1 MNNEKS
7 PLGFFQDNLFNK
19 LIVDNFAGGGGAS
32 TGIEL
37 ATGRPVDIAI
47 NHDEEAIAMHRQNH
61 PYTQHYCE
69 SVWDVDP
76 VKVTAGRTVGI
87 AWFSPDC
94 KHFSK
99 AKGGKPVDKHIRG
112 LAWIVLRWAAK
123 VRPEVIFLE
132 NVEEF
137 LTWGRV
143 RKGKPVE
150 KDKGNTFKKWCGQ
163 LVALGYTIDWRVL
176 KACDYGVPTS
186 RKRLYLVARCD
197 GKQIVFPEPTH
208 GKGKKPYR
216 AAADIIDWSIPC
228 PSIFEREK
236 PLVPATLRRIA
247 KGLDRFVIKAKKPF
261 IIDDTAFTV
270 MQYHSERGENETR
283 SQGLKNPLNTVDGSN
298 RYGLVGAA
306 LSPFIE
312 QANFEN
318 VPLDSREPLSTVTG
332 INKHRMVAPK
342 IQPFVVQNFG
352 GNYNGVGSSIET
364 PLPTVTAKDH
374 NSIGCAFISKFNQ
387 YSMGQDP
394 KEPLDTVM
402 AGATRFSACTAF
414 ISKYYGGTY
423 RGAGSD
429 ATAPLDTITAE
440 ERHAIVAPFLS
451 SFYKGGG
458 SAQADSVDK
467 PLHTILAKEKHAV
480 VTVKLTA
487 ADREANNLG
496 HWEQVRQILND
507 YAGYDLKDDEIL
519 LFKVNGEVVFISDI
533 GMRMLLPKE
542 LYAAQGFPSDYK
554 FEFDW
559 NGKPYSKKAQVAR
572 CGNSVCPQMAEMLVR
587 ANVTDMAYKKPIR
600 TMRELEKAIAV

>member
-1 MNNEKS
+1 MY
-7 PLGFFQDNLFNK
+7 QDNLFNK

-47 NHDEEAIAMHRQNH
+47 DHDEEAIAMHIQNH

-163 LVALGYTIDWRVL
+163 LSAIGYTIDWRVL

-197 GKQIVFPEPTH
+197 GKPIVFPEPTH

-306 LSPFIE
+306 LSPF
-312 QANFEN
+312 
-318 VPLDSREPLSTVTG
+318 
-332 INKHRMVAPK
+332 
-342 IQPFVVQNFG
+342 VVQNFG
-352 GNYNGVGSSIET
+352 GNYNGAGSCIDS

-374 NSIGCAFISKFNQ
+374 NAIG
-387 YSMGQDP
+387 
-394 KEPLDTVM
+394 
-402 AGATRFSACTAF
+402 RAF

-429 ATAPLDTITAE
+429 AAAPLDTITAE
-440 ERHAIVAPFLS
+440 ERHA
-451 SFYKGGG
+451 
-458 SAQADSVDK
+458 
-467 PLHTILAKEKHAV
+467 V
-480 VTVKLTA
+480 VTVRLTA
-487 ADREANNLG
+487 ADRKANTLR
-496 HWEQVRQILND
+496 HWEEVRQILND

-519 LFKVNGEVVFISDI
+519 LFNVNGEVVFISDI

-559 NGKPYSKKAQVAR
+559 NGKTYSKKAQVSR

-587 ANVTDMAYKKPIR
+587 ANVTEMAYKKPIR

>member
-1 MNNEKS
+1 MY
-7 PLGFFQDNLFNK
+7 QDNLFNK

-143 RKGKPVE
+143 RNGKPVK
-150 KDKGNTFKKWCGQ
+150 KDKGNTFNKWCGQ
-163 LVALGYTIDWRVL
+163 LSALGYTIDWRVL

-228 PSIFEREK
+228 SSIFEREK

-261 IIDDTAFTV
+261 IIGDTAFTV
-270 MQYHSERGENETR
+270 MQYHSERGEKETR
-283 SQGLKNPLNTVDGSN
+283 SQGLKNPLNTIDGSN
-298 RYGLVGAA
+298 RYGLVGAT

-332 INKHRMVAPK
+332 INKHRIMTPK
-342 IQPFVVQNFG
+342 IQPFVMQNFG
-352 GNYNGVGSSIET
+352 GNYNGAGSSIDS

-374 NSIGCAFISKFNQ
+374 NAIGC
-387 YSMGQDP
+387 
-394 KEPLDTVM
+394 
-402 AGATRFSACTAF
+402 AF

-429 ATAPLDTITAE
+429 AAAPLDTITSE

-451 SFYKGGG
+451 SFYKGNG
-458 SAQADSVDK
+458 SAQADSVTN
-467 PLHTILAKEKHAV
+467 PLHTILGKDKHAV

-487 ADREANNLG
+487 ADWKANKLG

-507 YAGYDLKDDEIL
+507 YAGYDIKDDEIL
-519 LFKVNGEVVFISDI
+519 LFNVNGEVVFISDI

-587 ANVTDMAYKKPIR
+587 ANVTDMAYKKSIR

>member
-1 MNNEKS
+1 MNNGKS
-7 PLGFFQDNLFNK
+7 QWRFFQDNLFNK

-37 ATGRPVDIAI
+37 ATCRPVDIAI

-61 PYTQHYCE
+61 PYTEHYCE

-163 LVALGYTIDWRVL
+163 LTALGYAIDWRVL

-236 PLVPATLRRIA
+236 PLVPATLRRIE

-261 IIDDTAFTV
+261 IIPIG
-270 MQYHSERGENETR
+270 YGERTGQTPRVNDIE
-283 SQGLKNPLNTVDGSN
+283 
-298 RYGLVGAA
+298 A
-306 LSPFIE
+306 L
-312 QANFEN
+312 
-318 VPLDSREPLSTVTG
+318 LSTIVSSVKQNVVEPYLT
-332 INKHRMVAPK
+332 
-342 IQPFVVQNFG
+342 PFVVQNFG
-352 GNYNGVGSSIET
+352 GNYNGAGSSIET

-374 NSIGCAFISKFNQ
+374 NSIGCAFISK
-387 YSMGQDP
+387 
-394 KEPLDTVM
+394 
-402 AGATRFSACTAF
+402 
-414 ISKYYGGTY
+414 YYGGTY

-429 ATAPLDTITAE
+429 AAAPLDTITAE

-458 SAQADSVDK
+458 SAQADGVDK

-487 ADREANNLG
+487 ADRQANTLG

-519 LFKVNGEVVFISDI
+519 LFKVNDEVVFISDI
-533 GMRMLLPKE
+533 CMRMLLPKE

-600 TMRELEKAIAV
+600 TMRELEKAIAYKERV

>member
-1 MNNEKS
+1 MY
-7 PLGFFQDNLFNK
+7 QDNLFNK

-47 NHDEEAIAMHRQNH
+47 NHDEEAIAMHIQNH

-163 LVALGYTIDWRVL
+163 LSAIGYTIDWRVL

-197 GKQIVFPEPTH
+197 GKPIVFPEPTH

-306 LSPFIE
+306 LSPF
-312 QANFEN
+312 
-318 VPLDSREPLSTVTG
+318 
-332 INKHRMVAPK
+332 
-342 IQPFVVQNFG
+342 VVQNFG
-352 GNYNGVGSSIET
+352 GNYNGAGSCIDS

-374 NSIGCAFISKFNQ
+374 NAIGC
-387 YSMGQDP
+387 
-394 KEPLDTVM
+394 
-402 AGATRFSACTAF
+402 AF

-429 ATAPLDTITAE
+429 AAAPLDTITAE

-487 ADREANNLG
+487 ADRKANTLR
-496 HWEQVRQILND
+496 HWEEVRQILND

-519 LFKVNGEVVFISDI
+519 LFNVNGEVVFISDI

-587 ANVTDMAYKKPIR
+587 ANVTEMAYKKPIR

>member
-1 MNNEKS
+1 MNDGKS
-7 PLGFFQDNLFNK
+7 QWRFFQDNLFNK

-47 NHDEEAIAMHRQNH
+47 NHDEEAIAMHSQNH

-143 RKGKPVE
+143 RKGKPVK

-163 LVALGYTIDWRVL
+163 LAALGYTIDWRVL

-197 GKQIVFPEPTH
+197 GQPIVFPEPTH

-216 AAADIIDWSIPC
+216 SAADIIDWSIPC

-261 IIDDTAFTV
+261 IIDDT
-270 MQYHSERGENETR
+270 
-283 SQGLKNPLNTVDGSN
+283 
-298 RYGLVGAA
+298 
-306 LSPFIE
+306 LSPFVE

-318 VPLDSREPLSTVTG
+318 VPLDSRELLSTVTG

-364 PLPTVTAKDH
+364 PLPTITAKDH
-374 NSIGCAFISKFNQ
+374 NAIGCAFISKFNQ

-467 PLHTILAKEKHAV
+467 PLYTILAKEKHAV

-487 ADREANNLG
+487 ADRETNNLG
-496 HWEQVRQILND
+496 HWEEIRQILND

-587 ANVTDMAYKKPIR
+587 ANVTEMAYKKPIR

>member
-1 MNNEKS
+1 MY
-7 PLGFFQDNLFNK
+7 QDNLFNK

-47 NHDEEAIAMHRQNH
+47 DHDEEAIAMHRQNH
-61 PYTQHYCE
+61 PYTEHYCE

-163 LVALGYTIDWRVL
+163 LTALGYAIDWRVL

-261 IIDDTAFTV
+261 IIPIG
-270 MQYHSERGENETR
+270 YGERTGQTPRVN
-283 SQGLKNPLNTVDGSN
+283 D
-298 RYGLVGAA
+298 
-306 LSPFIE
+306 IE
-312 QANFEN
+312 A
-318 VPLDSREPLSTVTG
+318 PLSTIVSSVKQNVVEPYLT
-332 INKHRMVAPK
+332 
-342 IQPFVVQNFG
+342 PFVVQNFG
-352 GNYNGVGSSIET
+352 GNYNGAGSSIET

-374 NSIGCAFISKFNQ
+374 NSIGCAFISK
-387 YSMGQDP
+387 
-394 KEPLDTVM
+394 
-402 AGATRFSACTAF
+402 
-414 ISKYYGGTY
+414 YYGGTY

-429 ATAPLDTITAE
+429 AAAPLDTITAE

-451 SFYKGGG
+451 SFYKGNG
-458 SAQADSVDK
+458 SAQANSARN
-467 PLHTILAKEKHAV
+467 PLHTILGSNKHAV

-487 ADREANNLG
+487 ADRETNNLG
-496 HWEQVRQILND
+496 HWEEIRQILND

-519 LFKVNGEVVFISDI
+519 LFKVNDEVVFILDFC
-533 GMRMLLPKE
+533 MRMLLPKE

-572 CGNSVCPQMAEMLVR
+572 CGNSVCPQMATLR
-587 ANVTDMAYKKPIR
+587 QFGLSANGRNARQSERDGYGV
-600 TMRELEKAIAV
+600 

>member
-1 MNNEKS
+1 MNDGKS
-7 PLGFFQDNLFNK
+7 QWRFFQDNLFNK

-37 ATGRPVDIAI
+37 ATCRPVDIAI

-163 LVALGYTIDWRVL
+163 LAALGYTIDWRVL

-197 GKQIVFPEPTH
+197 GKPIVFPEPTH
-208 GKGKKPYR
+208 GKGKKPYK

-261 IIDDTAFTV
+261 IIDDTAFSV

-283 SQGLKNPLNTVDGSN
+283 SQGLKNPLNTIDGSN
-298 RYGLVGAA
+298 RYGLVGTT
-306 LSPFIE
+306 LSPFVE
-312 QANFEN
+312 QLNYEN
-318 VPLDSREPLSTVTG
+318 VPIDARSPLSTQTSV
-332 INKHRMVAPK
+332 NHHRIMAPK

-352 GNYNGVGSSIET
+352 GNYNGAGSDIET
-364 PLPTVTAKDH
+364 PLPTVTAQDH
-374 NSIGCAFISKFNQ
+374 NSIGCAFVSK
-387 YSMGQDP
+387 YYGHGDGTAL
-394 KEPLDTVM
+394 EAPLDTV
-402 AGATRFSACTAF
+402 TA
-414 ISKYYGGTY
+414 K
-423 RGAGSD
+423 D
-429 ATAPLDTITAE
+429 
-440 ERHAIVAPFLS
+440 RHALVVPFCS
-451 SFYKGGG
+451 SFYKGNG
-458 SAQADSVDK
+458 SAQADSVK
-467 PLHTILAKEKHAV
+467 NPLHTILGSNKHAV

-487 ADREANNLG
+487 ADRQANTLG

-519 LFKVNGEVVFISDI
+519 LFNVNGDVVFISDI

-587 ANVTDMAYKKPIR
+587 ANVTEMAYKKPIR

>member
-1 MNNEKS
+1 MNDGKS
-7 PLGFFQDNLFNK
+7 QWRFFQDNLFNK

-47 NHDEEAIAMHRQNH
+47 NHDEEAIAMHSQNH

-143 RKGKPVE
+143 RKGKPVK

-163 LVALGYTIDWRVL
+163 LAALGYTIDWRVL

-197 GKQIVFPEPTH
+197 GQPIVFPEPTH

-216 AAADIIDWSIPC
+216 SAADIIDWSIPC

-261 IIDDTAFTV
+261 IIDDIAYSV

-298 RYGLVGAA
+298 RYGLVGAT

-312 QANFEN
+312 QLNYEN
-318 VPLDSREPLSTVTG
+318 VPIDARSPLSTQTSV
-332 INKHRMVAPK
+332 NHHRIMAPK

-352 GNYNGVGSSIET
+352 GNYNGAGSSISS
-364 PLPTVTAKDH
+364 PLPTVTAQDH
-374 NSIGCAFISKFNQ
+374 NAIGC
-387 YSMGQDP
+387 
-394 KEPLDTVM
+394 
-402 AGATRFSACTAF
+402 AF

-429 ATAPLDTITAE
+429 AAAPLDTITAE

-458 SAQADSVDK
+458 SAQADGVDK

-496 HWEQVRQILND
+496 HWEQVGQILND

-519 LFKVNGEVVFISDI
+519 LFNVNGEVVFISDI

-554 FEFDW
+554 FEFNW

-587 ANVTDMAYKKPIR
+587 ANVTDMAYNSPIR
-600 TMRELEKAIAV
+600 TMRELEKAIAL

>member
-1 MNNEKS
+1 MY
-7 PLGFFQDNLFNK
+7 QDNLFNK

-163 LVALGYTIDWRVL
+163 LSALGYTIDWRVL

-197 GKQIVFPEPTH
+197 GKPIVFPEPTH

-261 IIDDTAFTV
+261 IIPIG
-270 MQYHSERGENETR
+270 YGERTGQTPRVN
-283 SQGLKNPLNTVDGSN
+283 D
-298 RYGLVGAA
+298 
-306 LSPFIE
+306 IE
-312 QANFEN
+312 A
-318 VPLDSREPLSTVTG
+318 PLSTIVSSVKQNVVEPYLT
-332 INKHRMVAPK
+332 
-342 IQPFVVQNFG
+342 PFVVQNFG
-352 GNYNGVGSSIET
+352 GNYNGAGSGVET

-374 NSIGCAFISKFNQ
+374 NAIGCAFISKFNQ

-414 ISKYYGGTY
+414 ISKYYGHGDGTVLE
-423 RGAGSD
+423 
-429 ATAPLDTITAE
+429 APLDTVTAKD
-440 ERHAIVAPFLS
+440 RHALVSPFLS
-451 SFYKGGG
+451 SFYKGNG
-458 SAQADSVDK
+458 SAQADSAK
-467 PLHTILAKEKHAV
+467 NPLHTILGSNKHAV
-480 VTVKLTA
+480 VTVRLTA

-496 HWEQVRQILND
+496 HWAQVRQILND

-519 LFKVNGEVVFISDI
+519 LFNVNGEVVFISDI
-533 GMRMLLPKE
+533 GMRMLLPRE

-587 ANVTDMAYKKPIR
+587 ANMTEMAYKKPIR
-600 TMRELEKAIAV
+600 TMRELEKTIAV

>member
-37 ATGRPVDIAI
+37 ATGCPVDIAI

-143 RKGKPVE
+143 HKGKPVE

-163 LVALGYTIDWRVL
+163 LSALGYTIDWRVL

-261 IIDDTAFTV
+261 IIGDTAFEI
-270 MQYHSERGENETR
+270 MQYHTERGENETR
-283 SQGLKNPLNTVDGSN
+283 SQGLKTPLNTIDGSN
-298 RYGLVGAA
+298 RYGLVGAT

-332 INKHRMVAPK
+332 INKHRIIAPK
-342 IQPFVVQNFG
+342 IEPFVVQNFG
-352 GNYNGVGSSIET
+352 GNYNGAGSSIDS

-374 NSIGCAFISKFNQ
+374 NAIGC
-387 YSMGQDP
+387 
-394 KEPLDTVM
+394 
-402 AGATRFSACTAF
+402 AF

-429 ATAPLDTITAE
+429 AAAPLDTITSE

-451 SFYKGGG
+451 SFYKGNG
-458 SAQADSVDK
+458 SAQADSVTN
-467 PLHTILAKEKHAV
+467 PLHTILGKDKHAV

-487 ADREANNLG
+487 ADWKANKLG

-519 LFKVNGEVVFISDI
+519 LFNVNGEVVFISDI

-542 LYAAQGFPSDYK
+542 LYAAQGFPPDYK
-554 FEFDW
+554 FEFNW

-587 ANVTDMAYKKPIR
+587 ANVTDMAYNSPIR

>member
-1 MNNEKS
+1 MY
-7 PLGFFQDNLFNK
+7 QDNLFNK

-163 LVALGYTIDWRVL
+163 LAALGYTIDWRVL

-197 GKQIVFPEPTH
+197 GKPIVFPESTH

-261 IIDDTAFTV
+261 IIDDTLA
-270 MQYHSERGENETR
+270 
-283 SQGLKNPLNTVDGSN
+283 
-298 RYGLVGAA
+298 
-306 LSPFIE
+306 PFVE

-352 GNYNGVGSSIET
+352 GNYNGAGSDIDS
-364 PLPTVTAKDH
+364 PLPTVTAQDH
-374 NSIGCAFISKFNQ
+374 NAIGC
-387 YSMGQDP
+387 
-394 KEPLDTVM
+394 
-402 AGATRFSACTAF
+402 AF

-429 ATAPLDTITAE
+429 AAAPLDTITAE

-451 SFYKGGG
+451 SFYKGNG
-458 SAQADSVDK
+458 SAQADSVNN
-467 PLHTILAKEKHAV
+467 PLHTILGKNKHAI

-487 ADREANNLG
+487 ADREANKLG
-496 HWEQVRQILND
+496 HWEEVRQILND
-507 YAGYDLKDDEIL
+507 YAGYDIKDDEIL
-519 LFKVNGEVVFISDI
+519 LFKVNGEIVFISDI

-542 LYAAQGFPSDYK
+542 LYAAQGFPSDYQ

-587 ANVTDMAYKKPIR
+587 ANVTDMAYIKPIR
-600 TMRELEKAIAV
+600 TMRELERAIAV

>member
-1 MNNEKS
+1 MY
-7 PLGFFQDNLFNK
+7 QDNLFNK

-47 NHDEEAIAMHRQNH
+47 NHDEEAIAMHKQNH

-163 LVALGYTIDWRVL
+163 LAALGYTIDWRVL

-197 GKQIVFPEPTH
+197 GKPIVFPEPTH
-208 GKGKKPYR
+208 GKGKKPYK

-270 MQYHSERGENETR
+270 MQYHAERGENETR
-283 SQGLKNPLNTVDGSN
+283 SQGLKNPLNTIDGSN
-298 RYGLVGAA
+298 RYGLVGAT

-312 QANFEN
+312 QLNYEN
-318 VPLDSREPLSTVTG
+318 IPIDARSPLSTLTSV
-332 INKHRMVAPK
+332 NHHRIMTPK
-342 IQPFVVQNFG
+342 IQPFVMQNFG
-352 GNYNGVGSSIET
+352 GNYNGAGSSIES
-364 PLPTVTAKDH
+364 PLPTVTAQDH
-374 NSIGCAFISKFNQ
+374 NAIGCAF
-387 YSMGQDP
+387 
-394 KEPLDTVM
+394 V
-402 AGATRFSACTAF
+402 
-414 ISKYYGGTY
+414 SKYYGGTY

-429 ATAPLDTITAE
+429 AAAPLDTITAE
-440 ERHAIVAPFLS
+440 ERHAIVVPFCS
-451 SFYKGGG
+451 SFYKGNG
-458 SAQADSVDK
+458 SAQADSVTN
-467 PLHTILAKEKHAV
+467 PLHTVLGNNKHAIV
-480 VTVKLTA
+480 AVKLTA
-487 ADREANNLG
+487 ADREANTLG

-572 CGNSVCPQMAEMLVR
+572 CGNSVCPQMAEMRVR
-587 ANVTDMAYKKPIR
+587 ANVTEMAYKKPIR

>member
-1 MNNEKS
+1 MY
-7 PLGFFQDNLFNK
+7 QDNLFNK

-163 LVALGYTIDWRVL
+163 LAALGYTIDWRVL

-197 GKQIVFPEPTH
+197 GKPIIFPEPTH

-216 AAADIIDWSIPC
+216 AAADIIDWTIPC

-270 MQYHSERGENETR
+270 MQ
-283 SQGLKNPLNTVDGSN
+283 
-298 RYGLVGAA
+298 
-306 LSPFIE
+306 
-312 QANFEN
+312 
-318 VPLDSREPLSTVTG
+318 
-332 INKHRMVAPK
+332 
-342 IQPFVVQNFG
+342 NFG
-352 GNYNGVGSSIET
+352 GNYNGAGSSIES
-364 PLPTVTAKDH
+364 PLPTVTAQDH
-374 NSIGCAFISKFNQ
+374 NSIGCAF
-387 YSMGQDP
+387 
-394 KEPLDTVM
+394 V
-402 AGATRFSACTAF
+402 
-414 ISKYYGGTY
+414 SKYYGGTY

-429 ATAPLDTITAE
+429 ATASLDTITAE
-440 ERHAIVAPFLS
+440 ERHALVVPFCS
-451 SFYKGGG
+451 SFYKGNG
-458 SAQADSVDK
+458 SAQADSVTN
-467 PLHTILAKEKHAV
+467 PLHTVLGNNKHAIV
-480 VTVKLTA
+480 AVKLTA
-487 ADREANNLG
+487 ADREANTLG

-507 YAGYDLKDDEIL
+507 FAGYDLKDDEIL
-519 LFKVNGEVVFISDI
+519 LFNVNGEVVFISDI

-587 ANVTDMAYKKPIR
+587 ANVTEMAYKKPIR